1 MEEMMEHNH
10 DEEMTLLMSL
20 ALDSLLDEDDRQR
33 LEQHLQGCA
42 ACRAEWEA
50 MRALSALF
58 AGSPMAGPP
67 LGFAVRV
74 ERKLD
79 EKERKRRQTF
89 GGLAVLTSSLSL
101 AGLTVATVCLIVLG
115 VLAWQGA
122 GPLASLQ
129 EESTAV
135 SQVATGMGLVGKG
148 ASLFLG
154 DLLLR
159 YGSLLVFALGFGI
172 VVLGGLWVWLFLRRP
187 SNRQRN
193 GYV

>member
-1 MEEMMEHNH
+1 MEEMMERKH
-10 DEEMTLLMSL
+10 DEEMTMLMSL
-20 ALDSLLDEDDRQR
+20 ALDELLGEKDRQR
-33 LEQHLQGCA
+33 LEQHLQTCP

-50 MRALSALF
+50 MQAVSALF
-58 AGSPMAGPP
+58 TDSPMAGPP

-74 ERKLD
+74 ERKLA

-101 AGLTVATVCLIVLG
+101 AGLTVAVACLIV
-115 VLAWQGA
+115 VAILAWQGV
-122 GPLASLQ
+122 GPLSSLQ
-129 EESTAV
+129 EETSAV
-135 SQVATGMGLVGKG
+135 SQVATGMGLVGKV

-159 YGSLLVFALGFGI
+159 YGSLFVFALGFGI
-172 VVLGGLWVWLFLRRP
+172 VILGALWTWLFLRRP
-187 SNRQRN
+187 RNQQHN

>member
-1 MEEMMEHNH
+1 MEEMMERKH
-10 DEEMTLLMSL
+10 DEEMTMLMSL
-20 ALDSLLDEDDRQR
+20 ALDELLGEKDRQR
-33 LEQHLQGCA
+33 LEQHLQTCP

-50 MRALSALF
+50 MQAVSALF
-58 AGSPMAGPP
+58 ADSPMAGPP

-74 ERKLD
+74 ERKLA

-101 AGLTVATVCLIVLG
+101 AGLTVAVACLIV
-115 VLAWQGA
+115 VAILAWQGV
-122 GPLASLQ
+122 GPLSSLQ
-129 EESTAV
+129 EETSAV
-135 SQVATGMGLVGKG
+135 SQVATGMGLVGKV

-159 YGSLLVFALGFGI
+159 YGSLFVFALGFGI
-172 VVLGGLWVWLFLRRP
+172 VILGALWTWLFLRRP
-187 SNRQRN
+187 RNQQHN